1 MGIYKPYWPYKSQ
14 KPSLHQVDEDEC
26 LLVVGDCPEAG
37 APPGQQAEGPRVQQE
52 VGQGEAAQE
61 GEGGRSVEEGEQ
73 EFVNHC
79 QVVIVWWQIERDS
92 SGTWR
97 DNIIFLNVTKPGIS

>member
-1 MGIYKPYWPYKSQ
+1 MYSQFSLKYLISIYKPYRPYKSQ
-14 KPSLHQVDEDEC
+14 QPPLHQIDEDEC
-26 LLVVGDCPEAG
+26 LLVVGDRSEAG

-73 EFVNHC
+73 ELVNHC
-79 QVVIVWWQIERDS
+79 QV
-92 SGTWR
+92 
-97 DNIIFLNVTKPGIS
+97 PGW

>member
-1 MGIYKPYWPYKSQ
+1 MRSIFVFFRPDKSQ

-73 EFVNHC
+73 ELVNHC
-79 QVVIVWWQIERDS
+79 SVV
-92 SGTWR
+92 
-97 DNIIFLNVTKPGIS
+97 PGWSQTDVETPGQLGHMT

>member
-1 MGIYKPYWPYKSQ
+1 MSIYKPYRPYKSQ

-37 APPGQQAEGPRVQQE
+37 APPGQEAEGPRVQEE

-61 GEGGRSVEEGEQ
+61 GEGGRSVKEGEQ
-73 EFVNHC
+73 ELVNHC
-79 QVVIVWWQIERDS
+79 QVVIVW
-92 SGTWR
+92 
-97 DNIIFLNVTKPGIS
+97 